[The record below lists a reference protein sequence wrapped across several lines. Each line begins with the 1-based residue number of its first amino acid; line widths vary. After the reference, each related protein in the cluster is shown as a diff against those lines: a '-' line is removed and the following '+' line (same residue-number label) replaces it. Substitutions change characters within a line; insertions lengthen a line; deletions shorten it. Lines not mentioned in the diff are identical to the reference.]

1 MFLRVNSRYLFA
13 NSRPVHRLGPR
24 AASSSIS
31 VRDGNFTR
39 VSIETYTIPV
49 KVPPSSHGSTEI
61 AKVSTMLHRCGAELD
76 FRAGLYIITS
86 RCRYGF
92 GARAETIRA
101 QRMPEAATGG
111 ESIQLSWSFQFQ
123 VFSFQGSPIISPAA
137 GIVRFSPGR
146 SLTSEVFACFVL
158 RVPEMAGGSAR
169 EFGGLLAAGSRAFA
183 GMG

>member
-1 MFLRVNSRYLFA
+1 
-13 NSRPVHRLGPR
+13 
-24 AASSSIS
+24 
-31 VRDGNFTR
+31 
-39 VSIETYTIPV
+39 
-49 KVPPSSHGSTEI
+49 
-61 AKVSTMLHRCGAELD
+61 
-76 FRAGLYIITS
+76 
-86 RCRYGF
+86 
-92 GARAETIRA
+92 
-101 QRMPEAATGG
+101 MPEAATGG